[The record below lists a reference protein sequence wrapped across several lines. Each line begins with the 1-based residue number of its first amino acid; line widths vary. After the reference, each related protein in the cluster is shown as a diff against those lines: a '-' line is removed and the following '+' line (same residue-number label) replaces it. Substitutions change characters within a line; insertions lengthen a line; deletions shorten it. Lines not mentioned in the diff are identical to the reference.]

1 MKRKIKY
8 ITIGKK
14 IGKLVSSF
22 SSIKTENLLNILPEG
37 VMAEYMRYPWCLDKI
52 SYNPIQREKVGQFES
67 SFSEVDRKKIDRFL
81 RGGNCLI
88 LLVQFNQ
95 EDILSIV
102 LTLLRIILQRNM
114 VIKVVATTSYY
125 DHAVRIS
132 MDAICFLK
140 SLDRVYPI
148 NLSEFSLDEWMDD
161 YIGDSERDCIM
172 DMSGM
177 LEDYIRELASD

>member
-1 MKRKIKY
+1 
-8 ITIGKK
+8 
-14 IGKLVSSF
+14 
-22 SSIKTENLLNILPEG
+22 
-37 VMAEYMRYPWCLDKI
+37 
-52 SYNPIQREKVGQFES
+52 
-67 SFSEVDRKKIDRFL
+67 
-81 RGGNCLI
+81 
-88 LLVQFNQ
+88 
-95 EDILSIV
+95 
-102 LTLLRIILQRNM
+102 M